1 MFFKIFIFKWW
12 KLIYHING
20 FTYSGH
26 IICLAMSESLSLP
39 LYILHLCFNLWLV
52 QVRTPSIP
60 DSSRLS
66 GGEAGFPF
74 FVVTSVWLS
83 YTFYKRTHTYIY
95 LIVPAREMPQ
105 CLQCWRDDVGSFQSK
120 CYMENKWN
128 IMNCKF
134 LCGFLRF
141 KGVSFYFL

>member
-39 LYILHLCFNLWLV
+39 LYILHLCFNLWPV
-52 QVRTPSIP
+52 QVCTPSIP

-66 GGEAGFPF
+66 GRGWIPF
-74 FVVTSVWLS
+74 FCCYVCLIKLYVLQTN
-83 YTFYKRTHTYIY
+83 THLYIY

-128 IMNCKF
+128 IMNCKS
-134 LCGFLRF
+134 LCCFF
-141 KGVSFYFL
+141 